1 MQQLNYL
8 KNRIVEDLEIQLNKL
23 GVFYRIFS
31 RVKSMD
37 SFLNKINKDK
47 TKYSKNGKKIQDII
61 GIRIVF
67 YFMDDIKFF
76 KNLFLQHQL
85 FDNCSDSIDEL
96 KHTNIPRGK
105 PEEAIFQPTILNI
118 VLRMNNE
125 YKKLLNE
132 ALLDL
137 KDENK
142 DLIDETYEIQLRSVL
157 SEGWHEVEHDLRY
170 KRLSDPYWQYCIEE
184 SRMLNGIYAT
194 LETSER
200 AMGKLFDNIAYKN
213 YQQKD
218 WEAMCI
224 NHIKIRFANTRLQPE
239 LVQYLSQSNSF
250 AKLLLRSKR
259 SNLFDAL
266 LKMQSPL
273 PLTLQNIILL
283 INRTEIGD
291 LQVIAMENESLK
303 IKFDSCLE
311 RNLNS

>member
-23 GVFYRIFS
+23 GVFYRVFS
-31 RVKSMD
+31 RVKSKD
-37 SFLNKINKDK
+37 SFLKKINKDK
-47 TKYSKNGKKIQDII
+47 NKYSKNGKKIQDII
-61 GIRIVF
+61 GIRVVF

-76 KNLFLQHQL
+76 KKLFLSNHL
-85 FDNCSDSIDEL
+85 FDNCSDSIADL
-96 KHTNIPRGK
+96 KNTSIPRGK

-118 VLRMNNE
+118 VLRMNDE
-125 YKKLLNE
+125 YKSLLNE
-132 ALLDL
+132 ALFSLDDD
-137 KDENK
+137 KK

-170 KRLSDPYWQYCIEE
+170 KRLADRYWQYCIEE

-200 AMGKLFDNIAYKN
+200 AMGNLFDNIAYKN

-218 WEAMCI
+218 WEAMCV
-224 NHIKIRFANTRLQPE
+224 NHIKIRFKNTQLNTE
-239 LVQYLSQSNSF
+239 LLEYLSQSNSF
-250 AKLLLRSKR
+250 AKSLLRSKR

-266 LKMQSPL
+266 FRMQSPL

-283 INRTEIGD
+283 INRIEIQD
-291 LQVIAMENESLK
+291 QHVMAMENESLK
-303 IKFDSCLE
+303 IKFDSCL
-311 RNLNS
+311 